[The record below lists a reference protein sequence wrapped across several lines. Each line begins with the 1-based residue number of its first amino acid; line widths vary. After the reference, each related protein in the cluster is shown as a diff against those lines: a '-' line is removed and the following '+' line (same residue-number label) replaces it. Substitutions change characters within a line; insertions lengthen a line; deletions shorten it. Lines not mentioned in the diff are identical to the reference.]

1 MISGSVRDAEKPI
14 IIVAPGGLPSVWL
27 RVRGSHD
34 VQSSL
39 FTAAHQQDGYPDATE
54 SRCSLSTIQKSLLDG
69 GVHTRLLDGMPT
81 PLVNTQDRSVA
92 FADPQSKVISQ
103 GRPELCHVL
112 WPFLDGECNPPDVS
126 LVEHGRRSRIERH

>member
-69 GVHTRLLDGMPT
+69 GVHTRLLGGPAIT
-81 PLVNTQDRSVA
+81 RLSR
-92 FADPQSKVISQ
+92 
-103 GRPELCHVL
+103 R
-112 WPFLDGECNPPDVS
+112 CNPSGAYNTWP
-126 LVEHGRRSRIERH
+126 LRP

>member
-69 GVHTRLLDGMPT
+69 GVHTRLLGVGSAKEAGI
-81 PLVNTQDRSVA
+81 LVLLN
-92 FADPQSKVISQ
+92 QSD
-103 GRPELCHVL
+103 E
-112 WPFLDGECNPPDVS
+112 FLDS
-126 LVEHGRRSRIERH
+126 LDFWRGLIVVPL

>member
-39 FTAAHQQDGYPDATE
+39 FTAAHQQDGYPGATE

-69 GVHTRLLDGMPT
+69 GVHTRLLGAGAPERPIRSEGAEKRVPRFPRT
-81 PLVNTQDRSVA
+81 FRYPL
-92 FADPQSKVISQ
+92 
-103 GRPELCHVL
+103 
-112 WPFLDGECNPPDVS
+112 
-126 LVEHGRRSRIERH
+126 

>member
-69 GVHTRLLDGMPT
+69 GVHTRLLEVT
-81 PLVNTQDRSVA
+81 LQITTVRV
-92 FADPQSKVISQ
+92 
-103 GRPELCHVL
+103 RPERCK
-112 WPFLDGECNPPDVS
+112 
-126 LVEHGRRSRIERH
+126 RRKGFRVKRAPERITK

>member
-1 MISGSVRDAEKPI
+1 MISGSVGDAQKPI

-69 GVHTRLLDGMPT
+69 GVHTRLLGVSVHPPLPDSPIYLLDPT
-81 PLVNTQDRSVA
+81 STQR
-92 FADPQSKVISQ
+92 Q
-103 GRPELCHVL
+103 RPSASHR
-112 WPFLDGECNPPDVS
+112 P
-126 LVEHGRRSRIERH
+126 

>member
-27 RVRGSHD
+27 HVRGSHD

-69 GVHTRLLDGMPT
+69 GVHTRRSPYPIVRSPAQYELREHVGH
-81 PLVNTQDRSVA
+81 PLRHIVA
-92 FADPQSKVISQ
+92 
-103 GRPELCHVL
+103 
-112 WPFLDGECNPPDVS
+112 
-126 LVEHGRRSRIERH
+126 

>member
-69 GVHTRLLDGMPT
+69 GVHTRLLGCDTDTLAACNLAG
-81 PLVNTQDRSVA
+81 VKRS
-92 FADPQSKVISQ
+92 
-103 GRPELCHVL
+103 
-112 WPFLDGECNPPDVS
+112 DVS
-126 LVEHGRRSRIERH
+126 LRRLRE

>member
-69 GVHTRLLDGMPT
+69 GVHTRLLGGNGNGP
-81 PLVNTQDRSVA
+81 VA
-92 FADPQSKVISQ
+92 ELGTST
-103 GRPELCHVL
+103 RPRAASHLIL
-112 WPFLDGECNPPDVS
+112 
-126 LVEHGRRSRIERH
+126 